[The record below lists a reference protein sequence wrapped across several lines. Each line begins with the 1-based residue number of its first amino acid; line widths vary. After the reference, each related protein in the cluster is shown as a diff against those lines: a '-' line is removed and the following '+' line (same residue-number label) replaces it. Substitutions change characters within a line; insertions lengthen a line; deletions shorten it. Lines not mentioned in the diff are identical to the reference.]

1 LDGKEKYIITEYI
14 WNMTSGIGGGEYSTM
29 NVNSERD
36 SRIEINT

>member
-14 WNMTSGIGGGEYSTM
+14 WNMTSGIGREYSIM